1 MELHVVCFES
11 DSCSS
16 CHARWLGIELL
27 ILLPP
32 TAEWRD
38 SSMPSPHFSH
48 QCTSIITNYAQQ
60 CAQTTC
66 TTINWPAG
74 SKWPSQRHANPDSHR
89 HPRDWPNGQIIMK
102 PLNQLIL
109 LQRHPHIHIHHCCSC
124 KTWEMS
130 QPRCPSIELVYLKWI
145 LSCCKE
151 NKVIKFTWD
160 GWN

>member
-1 MELHVVCFES
+1 MSRRLAWNWTPNPPASYCWVEGFK
-11 DSCSS
+11 
-16 CHARWLGIELL
+16 HAQ
-27 ILLPP
+27 PP
-32 TAEWRD
+32 PFT
-38 SSMPSPHFSH
+38 

-151 NKVIKFTWD
+151 NKVIKFTWR
-160 GWN
+160 WMKLEHLL